1 MVESLDDKTIDKET
15 VAKVEAEIRSKQA
28 EELRKLSDAKA
39 VEIEARV
46 RQEMSER
53 AEKEAQAKKLVE
65 LENQNKQLKEEMDA
79 KMKSDREAF
88 EKRLQELENTK
99 KAIADTKSPFAEEK
113 KPNMVKGI
121 DVDKLDLVETERLSK
136 EAFKQHFRLPADW
149 GEKR

>member
-1 MVESLDDKTIDKET
+1 MSESLDDKTIDKEAI
-15 VAKVEAEIRSKQA
+15 AKVEAEIRSKQA
-28 EELRKLSDAKA
+28 DELRKMSDAKA

-46 RQEMSER
+46 RQEMTIKAER
-53 AEKEAQAKKLVE
+53 ESQAKKMIE

-99 KAIADTKSPFAEEK
+99 KAFADTKSPFTDEK
-113 KPNMVKGI
+113 KGTMVKGI

-136 EAFKQHFRLPADW
+136 EAFKQHFRLPGDW
-149 GEKR
+149 GEK